1 MFETLKE
8 NKVDI
13 GVLPESNT
21 PWTPDRL
28 SKYRKLGA
36 EVFQHFKL
44 EGVSS
49 NEAYIGHYQPGGVAL
64 FAGGNALGRISKSG
78 VDGKELG

>member
-8 NKVDI
+8 NKVNI
-13 GVLPESNT
+13 GVLPESNS

-28 SKYRKLGA
+28 TKCRKFGA
-36 EVFQHFKL
+36 KVFQHFKL
-44 EGVSS
+44 KEAPS

-64 FAGGNALGRISKSG
+64 FSGGNVVGRMS
-78 VDGKELG
+78 